1 MMHRLGERRRHP
13 GAGIRSRRRSE
24 VCLPG
29 ADSTPMGLACGAGV
43 RPEPGNR
50 LHSGPIRTRRTPR
63 AWPWETMWGALAT
76 PGEKAAKP
84 HTVPPTPVRPP
95 PGRAGGTVVSPR
107 GGHPESAPA
116 RSLPG
121 CPGQRRRAWDV
132 RRGAPRAGQPAPR
145 RAHPDP
151 PYPQGMAL
159 GDYVGGAG
167 DSGGKGRQAPHSPT
181 ERLKGDRT
189 CIFPPCAT
197 TSKRWGGA

>member
-1 MMHRLGERRRHP
+1 MGRTSLGISQRRPSISRLAAVAAELGRMTSATVTRMGPPAEPQGMALGDCVWGAGDSGEKAAKPHTANGRQCVHRPSGRWTARDHAGARWCGMMHRLGERRRHP

-84 HTVPPTPVRPP
+84 HTVPPK
-95 PGRAGGTVVSPR
+95 
-107 GGHPESAPA
+107 
-116 RSLPG
+116 
-121 CPGQRRRAWDV
+121 D
-132 RRGAPRAGQPAPR
+132 
-145 RAHPDP
+145 
-151 PYPQGMAL
+151 
-159 GDYVGGAG
+159 
-167 DSGGKGRQAPHSPT
+167 
-181 ERLKGDRT
+181 
-189 CIFPPCAT
+189 
-197 TSKRWGGA
+197 